1 MNNLKQILIDLVQS
15 IKDYERE
22 AHKMIGFDERKA
34 EEFVDIF
41 AEANQLK
48 FDEPSEPEADGYNKQ
63 AKEFAE
69 KLISNQ
75 HDLNPEY
82 NDIVNEHFDELL
94 AND

>member
-22 AHKMIGFDERKA
+22 AHKMIGFDEREA

-48 FDEPSEPEADGYNKQ
+48 FDEPSEPEADECNEQ

-75 HDLNPEY
+75 KDIDPEY
-82 NDIVNEHFDELL
+82 VDIVNEHWNELL